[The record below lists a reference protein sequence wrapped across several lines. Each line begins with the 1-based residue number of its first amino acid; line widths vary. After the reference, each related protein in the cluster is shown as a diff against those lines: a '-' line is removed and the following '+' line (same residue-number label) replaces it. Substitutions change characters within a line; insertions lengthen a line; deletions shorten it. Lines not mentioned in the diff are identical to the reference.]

1 MSEQYKQQVRV
12 YLRPKALER
21 ATNISKSTGQNL
33 SEVIEEAVNQRH
45 FHQAEANGAK
55 TNNDKSNDSQIR
67 RSDGRKVISG

>member
-1 MSEQYKQQVRV
+1 MVEQYKQQVRV

-45 FHQAEANGAK
+45 FHKSEANGAN
-55 TNNDKSNDSQIR
+55 TGNDKSKI
-67 RSDGRKVISG
+67 